1 MVPDVGQRVVSCG
14 SAGRELNNL
23 FTTGACWETA
33 GGSVSETK
41 QMLGFRRISYLN
53 TDVVWLRLS
62 QFLLYREKEKSKC
75 VIKHVA
81 KLLRKGK
88 MNEAG
93 RDGNGATR

>member
-1 MVPDVGQRVVSCG
+1 MVPDVGQRVVSCA
-14 SAGRELNNL
+14 SAGRELNNF

-53 TDVVWLRLS
+53 TGVVLLRLS

-75 VIKHVA
+75 VIKHVD
-81 KLLRKGK
+81 KLLQKEK
-88 MNEAG
+88 MNEAC
-93 RDGNGATR
+93 RERW

>member
-1 MVPDVGQRVVSCG
+1 MPDVGQRVVSCA

-41 QMLGFRRISYLN
+41 QMLGFRRISY
-53 TDVVWLRLS
+53 TQTYSCYPLS
-62 QFLLYREKEKSKC
+62 QFLQYRKKEKLKC

-81 KLLRKGK
+81 KLLKK
-88 MNEAG
+88 
-93 RDGNGATR
+93 